1 MEDMNMIVGD
11 NTWLNS
17 SQLKWDAVR
26 KICEQATLEANHK
39 SRLQQLLEDEG
50 REGKLKMHV
59 GIN

>member
-1 MEDMNMIVGD
+1 MGD

-17 SQLKWDAVR
+17 FQLKWDAVR

-39 SRLQQLLEDEG
+39 SQLRELLDDEG
-50 REGKLKMHV
+50 KGGKLKMHV